1 MDSNE
6 EIEPES
12 YVPIVPMILINGT
25 SGIRT
30 GGMIH
35 FLKFNP
41 RHIVDFFKQKLDG
54 KQPFL
59 INLWLKGN
67 RADQGIVIIKKNN
80 LNLGFIQV
88 SLGKL
93 KVVVPTNTKEV
104 VIMRFLAR
112 QN

>member
-1 MDSNE
+1 MSKLTRFIFHPSDDPVLKHKMDSNE

-67 RADQGIVIIKKNN
+67 RADQGIVIIKK
-80 LNLGFIQV
+80 
-88 SLGKL
+88 K
-93 KVVVPTNTKEV
+93 
-104 VIMRFLAR
+104 
-112 QN
+112 